1 MQKLGLALAA
11 LVALSVS
18 AFAGVIAIH
27 DSNLVKVS
35 GGDDAY
41 AKIALEDAKEE
52 MKNQFNTDNLEIY
65 AIESI
70 KKDDPEQYNVIQR
83 GSFKVMKQRI
93 AKGKTVYYNNSFLV
107 VDRKT
112 NWAAEWDIECDHL
125 DRPIK
130 LSNDVN
136 CRSDI
141 SSKHYNF
148 K

>member
-1 MQKLGLALAA
+1 MKKLGLALAA
-11 LVALSVS
+11 LVALNVS
-18 AFAGVIAIH
+18 AFAGVITIH

-52 MKNQFNTDNLEIY
+52 MKSQFNTDNLEIY

-70 KKDDPEQYNVIQR
+70 KKDDPHKYEGIQR
-83 GSFKVMKQRI
+83 VLKVMKQEI
-93 AKGKTVYYNNSFLV
+93 AKGKIIYYNEFLV

-112 NWAAEWDIECDHL
+112 NWAAEWDIECVKGD
-125 DRPIK
+125 K
-130 LSNDVN
+130 YTKSNDKVS
-136 CRSDI
+136 CDGGAAG
-141 SSKHYNF
+141 KFYNF

>member
-1 MQKLGLALAA
+1 MKKLGLALAA
-11 LVALSVS
+11 LVALNVS
-18 AFAGVIAIH
+18 AFAGVITIH

-52 MKNQFNTDNLEIY
+52 MKSQFNTDNLEIY

-70 KKDDPEQYNVIQR
+70 KKDDPHEYEGIQR
-83 GSFKVMKQRI
+83 VLKVMKQEI
-93 AKGKTVYYNNSFLV
+93 AKGKIIYYNEFLV

-112 NWAAEWDIECDHL
+112 NWAAEWDIECVKGD
-125 DRPIK
+125 K
-130 LSNDVN
+130 YTKSNDKVS
-136 CRSDI
+136 CDGGAAG
-141 SSKHYNF
+141 KFYNF

>member
-1 MQKLGLALAA
+1 MKKLGLALAV
-11 LVALSVS
+11 LVALNVS
-18 AFAGVIAIH
+18 AFAGVITIH

-41 AKIALEDAKEE
+41 AKIALDNAKEE
-52 MKNQFNTDNLEIY
+52 MKDEFNTDNLEIY

-70 KKDDPEQYNVIQR
+70 KKDDPHEYDIIQR
-83 GSFKVMKQRI
+83 ALKVMKQKI
-93 AKGKTVYYNNSFLV
+93 AKGKTVYYNEFLV

-125 DRPIK
+125 DNPIK
-130 LSNDVN
+130 LSNGVN
-136 CRSDI
+136 CRSGI
-141 SSKHYNF
+141 SSKRYNF

>member
-1 MQKLGLALAA
+1 MKKLGLALAA
-11 LVALSVS
+11 LVALNVS
-18 AFAGVIAIH
+18 AFAGVITIH

-52 MKNQFNTDNLEIY
+52 MKSQFNTDNLEIY

-70 KKDDPEQYNVIQR
+70 KKDDPHKYEGIQR
-83 GSFKVMKQRI
+83 VLKVMKQEI
-93 AKGKTVYYNNSFLV
+93 AKGKTVYYNEFLV

-112 NWAAEWDIECDHL
+112 NWAAEWDIECVKGD
-125 DRPIK
+125 K
-130 LSNDVN
+130 YTKSNDKVS
-136 CRSDI
+136 CDGGAAG
-141 SSKHYNF
+141 KFYNF

>member
-1 MQKLGLALAA
+1 MKKLGLALAA
-11 LVALSVS
+11 LVALNVS
-18 AFAGVIAIH
+18 AFAGVITIH

-52 MKNQFNTDNLEIY
+52 MKSQFNTDNLEIY

-70 KKDDPEQYNVIQR
+70 KKDDPHEYEGIQR
-83 GSFKVMKQRI
+83 VLKVMKQKI
-93 AKGKTVYYNNSFLV
+93 AKGKTVYYNEFLV

-112 NWAAEWDIECDHL
+112 NWASEWDIECDHL

-130 LSNDVN
+130 LSNNVN
-136 CRSDI
+136 CRSGI
-141 SSKHYNF
+141 SSKRYNF

>member
-1 MQKLGLALAA
+1 MKKLGLALAA
-11 LVALSVS
+11 LVALNVS
-18 AFAGVIAIH
+18 AFAGVITIH

-41 AKIALEDAKEE
+41 AKIALDNAKEE
-52 MKNQFNTDNLEIY
+52 MKDEFNTDNLEIY

-70 KKDDPEQYNVIQR
+70 KKDDPHKYEGVQR
-83 GSFKVMKQRI
+83 GLKIMKQEI
-93 AKGKTVYYNNSFLV
+93 AKGKTVYYNEFLV

-130 LSNDVN
+130 LSNGVN
-136 CRSDI
+136 CRSGI
-141 SSKHYNF
+141 SLKRYNF

>member
-1 MQKLGLALAA
+1 MKKLGLALAA
-11 LVALSVS
+11 LVALNVS
-18 AFAGVIAIH
+18 AFAGVITIH

-41 AKIALEDAKEE
+41 AKIALDNAKEE
-52 MKNQFNTDNLEIY
+52 MKDEFNTDNLEIY

-70 KKDDPEQYNVIQR
+70 KKDDPHEYEGVQR
-83 GSFKVMKQRI
+83 ALKVMKQEI
-93 AKGKTVYYNNSFLV
+93 AKGKTVYYNEFLV

-112 NWAAEWDIECDHL
+112 NWAAEWDIECDHF

-130 LSNDVN
+130 LSNGVN

-141 SSKHYNF
+141 SSKRYNF

>member
-1 MQKLGLALAA
+1 MKKLGLALAA
-11 LVALSVS
+11 LVALNVS
-18 AFAGVIAIH
+18 AFAGVITIH

-52 MKNQFNTDNLEIY
+52 MKDEFNTDNLEIY

-83 GSFKVMKQRI
+83 ALKVMKQEI
-93 AKGKTVYYNNSFLV
+93 AKGKTVYYNEFLV

-112 NWAAEWDIECDHL
+112 NWASEWDIECDHL

-130 LSNDVN
+130 LSNNVN
-136 CRSDI
+136 CRSGI
-141 SSKHYNF
+141 SSKRYNF

>member
-1 MQKLGLALAA
+1 MKKLGLALAA
-11 LVALSVS
+11 LVALNVS
-18 AFAGVIAIH
+18 AFAGVITIH

-52 MKNQFNTDNLEIY
+52 MKDEFNTDNLEIY

-70 KKDDPEQYNVIQR
+70 KKDDPHEYEGVQR
-83 GSFKVMKQRI
+83 ALKVMKQEI
-93 AKGKTVYYNNSFLV
+93 AKGKTVYYNEFLV

-112 NWAAEWDIECDHL
+112 NWASEWDIECDHF

-130 LSNDVN
+130 LSNGVN
-136 CRSDI
+136 CRSGI
-141 SSKHYNF
+141 SSKRYNF

>member
-1 MQKLGLALAA
+1 MKKLGLALAA
-11 LVALSVS
+11 LVALNVS
-18 AFAGVIAIH
+18 AFAGVITIH

-35 GGDDAY
+35 GGDDTY
-41 AKIALEDAKEE
+41 AKIALDNAKEG

-93 AKGKTVYYNNSFLV
+93 AKGKTVYYNEFLV

-130 LSNDVN
+130 LSNGVN
-136 CRSDI
+136 CHSGI
-141 SSKHYNF
+141 SSKRYNF

>member
-1 MQKLGLALAA
+1 MKKLGLALAA
-11 LVALSVS
+11 LVALNVS
-18 AFAGVIAIH
+18 AFAGVITIH

-52 MKNQFNTDNLEIY
+52 MKSQFNTDNLEIY

-70 KKDDPEQYNVIQR
+70 KKDDPHKYEGIQR
-83 GSFKVMKQRI
+83 VLKVMKQEI
-93 AKGKTVYYNNSFLV
+93 AKGKIIYYNQFLV

-112 NWAAEWDIECDHL
+112 NWAAEWDIECVKGD
-125 DRPIK
+125 K
-130 LSNDVN
+130 YTKSNDKVS
-136 CRSDI
+136 CDGGAAG
-141 SSKHYNF
+141 KFYNF

>member
-1 MQKLGLALAA
+1 MKKLGLALAV
-11 LVALSVS
+11 LVALNVS
-18 AFAGVIAIH
+18 AFAGVITIH

-41 AKIALEDAKEE
+41 AKIALDNAKEE
-52 MKNQFNTDNLEIY
+52 MKDEFNTDNLEIY

-70 KKDDPEQYNVIQR
+70 KKDDPHEYDIIQR
-83 GSFKVMKQRI
+83 ALKVMKQKI
-93 AKGKTVYYNNSFLV
+93 AKGKIIYYNEFLV

-112 NWAAEWDIECDHL
+112 NWASEWDIECDHL

-130 LSNDVN
+130 LSNNVN
-136 CRSDI
+136 CRSNI
-141 SSKHYNF
+141 SSKRYNF

>member
-1 MQKLGLALAA
+1 MKKLGLALAA
-11 LVALSVS
+11 LVALNVS
-18 AFAGVIAIH
+18 AFAGVITIH

-41 AKIALEDAKEE
+41 AKIALDNAKEE
-52 MKNQFNTDNLEIY
+52 MKDEFNTDNLEIY

-70 KKDDPEQYNVIQR
+70 KKDDPHEYDVIQR

-93 AKGKTVYYNNSFLV
+93 AKGKTVYYNRFLV

-125 DRPIK
+125 DNPIK
-130 LSNDVN
+130 LSNGVS
-136 CRSDI
+136 CYSGI
-141 SSKHYNF
+141 SSKRYNF

>member
-1 MQKLGLALAA
+1 MKKLGLALAA
-11 LVALSVS
+11 LVALNVS
-18 AFAGVIAIH
+18 AFAGVITIH

-41 AKIALEDAKEE
+41 AKIALEDIKRQ
-52 MKNQFNTDNLEIY
+52 MRTDFNTDNLEIY
-65 AIESI
+65 DVESI
-70 KKDDPEQYNVIQR
+70 KKDDPHKYEGIQR
-83 GSFKVMKQRI
+83 ALKVMKQKI
-93 AKGKTVYYNNSFLV
+93 AKGKTVYYNEFLV

-112 NWAAEWDIECDHL
+112 NWAAVWDIECDHF

-130 LSNDVN
+130 LSNNVN

-141 SSKHYNF
+141 SSKRYNF

>member
-83 GSFKVMKQRI
+83 GGFKVMKQRI
-93 AKGKTVYYNNSFLV
+93 AKGKTVYYNEFLV

-141 SSKHYNF
+141 SSKRYNF

>member
-1 MQKLGLALAA
+1 MKKLGLALAA
-11 LVALSVS
+11 LVALNVS
-18 AFAGVIAIH
+18 AFAGVITIH

-52 MKNQFNTDNLEIY
+52 MKSQFNTDNLEIY

-70 KKDDPEQYNVIQR
+70 KKDDPHEYEGIQR
-83 GSFKVMKQRI
+83 VLKVMKQKI
-93 AKGKTVYYNNSFLV
+93 AKGKTVYYNEFLV

-112 NWAAEWDIECDHL
+112 NWAAEWN
-125 DRPIK
+125 IK
-130 LSNDVN
+130 CVKGDKYTKSNDKVS
-136 CRSDI
+136 CDGGAAG
-141 SSKHYNF
+141 KFYNF

>member
-1 MQKLGLALAA
+1 MKKLGLALAA
-11 LVALSVS
+11 LVALNVS
-18 AFAGVIAIH
+18 AFAGVITIH

-35 GGDDAY
+35 GGDDTY
-41 AKIALEDAKEE
+41 AKIALDNAKEG

-93 AKGKTVYYNNSFLV
+93 AKGKTVYYNEFLV

-125 DRPIK
+125 K
-130 LSNDVN
+130 LSNGVN
-136 CRSDI
+136 CHSGI
-141 SSKHYNF
+141 SSKRYNF

>member
-1 MQKLGLALAA
+1 MKKLGLALAA
-11 LVALSVS
+11 LVALNVS
-18 AFAGVIAIH
+18 AFAGVITIH

-52 MKNQFNTDNLEIY
+52 MKSQFNTDNLEIY

-70 KKDDPEQYNVIQR
+70 KKDDPHEYEGIQR
-83 GSFKVMKQRI
+83 VLKVMKQKI
-93 AKGKTVYYNNSFLV
+93 AKGKTVYYNEFLV

-112 NWAAEWDIECDHL
+112 NWAAEWDIKCVKGD
-125 DRPIK
+125 K
-130 LSNDVN
+130 YTKSNDKVS
-136 CRSDI
+136 CDGGAAG
-141 SSKHYNF
+141 KFYNF

>member
-1 MQKLGLALAA
+1 MKKLGLALAV
-11 LVALSVS
+11 LVALNVS
-18 AFAGVIAIH
+18 AFAGVITIH

-41 AKIALEDAKEE
+41 AKIALDNAKEE
-52 MKNQFNTDNLEIY
+52 MKDEFNTDNLEIY

-70 KKDDPEQYNVIQR
+70 KKDDPHEYDVIQR
-83 GSFKVMKQRI
+83 ALKVMKQEI
-93 AKGKTVYYNNSFLV
+93 AKGKTVYYNEFLV

-130 LSNDVN
+130 LSNNVN
-136 CRSDI
+136 CRSGI
-141 SSKHYNF
+141 SSKRYNF

>member
-83 GSFKVMKQRI
+83 GSFKAMKQRI
-93 AKGKTVYYNNSFLV
+93 AKGKTVYYNKFFL
-107 VDRKT
+107 
-112 NWAAEWDIECDHL
+112 
-125 DRPIK
+125 
-130 LSNDVN
+130 S
-136 CRSDI
+136 CR
-141 SSKHYNF
+141 
-148 K
+148 

>member
-1 MQKLGLALAA
+1 MKKLGLALAV
-11 LVALSVS
+11 LVALNVS
-18 AFAGVIAIH
+18 AFAGVITIH

-41 AKIALEDAKEE
+41 AKIALDNAKEE
-52 MKNQFNTDNLEIY
+52 MKDEFNTDNLEIY

-70 KKDDPEQYNVIQR
+70 KKDDPHEYDVIQR
-83 GSFKVMKQRI
+83 GSFKVMKQEI
-93 AKGKTVYYNNSFLV
+93 AKGKTVYYNRFLV

-112 NWAAEWDIECDHL
+112 NWASEWDIECDHL

-130 LSNDVN
+130 LSNNVN
-136 CRSDI
+136 CRSGI
-141 SSKHYNF
+141 SSKRYNF

>member
-1 MQKLGLALAA
+1 MKKLGLALAA
-11 LVALSVS
+11 LVALNVS
-18 AFAGVIAIH
+18 AFAGVITIH

-70 KKDDPEQYNVIQR
+70 KKDDPEHYNVIQR
-83 GSFKVMKQRI
+83 VLKVMKQEI
-93 AKGKTVYYNNSFLV
+93 AKGKTVYYNEFLV

-130 LSNDVN
+130 LSNNVN
-136 CRSDI
+136 CRSGI
-141 SSKHYNF
+141 SSKRYNF

>member
-1 MQKLGLALAA
+1 MKKLGLALAA
-11 LVALSVS
+11 LVVLNVS
-18 AFAGVIAIH
+18 AFAGVITIH

-35 GGDDAY
+35 GGDDTY
-41 AKIALEDAKEE
+41 AKIALDNAKEG

-70 KKDDPEQYNVIQR
+70 KKDDLEQYNVIQR

-93 AKGKTVYYNNSFLV
+93 AKGKTVYYNEFLV

-130 LSNDVN
+130 LSNGVN
-136 CRSDI
+136 CRSGI
-141 SSKHYNF
+141 SSKRYNF